1 MYQKGNN
8 NSKILSLFLGDYSKQ
23 FYLREISK
31 LSKIPLKTTHRLVSS
46 LEKDKILK
54 SKVSGKNK
62 YFKLNL
68 DNIQTKLCLIEA
80 EIYKTAIFIDK
91 YPLFKTFLKELSNS
105 SLLVVFG
112 SFAKFKADK
121 DSDLDLLIVS
131 KEKEELPFHL
141 LGYNIHKIELLE
153 KDFIKAVENNETLI
167 KEIAENHIILNNHSF
182 YINVVWGFYGR
193 K

>member
-1 MYQKGNN
+1 MYQKRNRELE
-8 NSKILSLFLGDYSKQ
+8 IIALFSGDYKGQ

-31 LSKIPLKTTHRLVSS
+31 LTKIPLKTTQTLIAH

-54 SKVSGKNK
+54 SAVSGKNK

-68 DNIQTKLCLIEA
+68 DNLQTKFYLLQSELHKASLFIE
-80 EIYKTAIFIDK
+80 K
-91 YPLFKTFLKELSNS
+91 YPLLKTFIKEIKTNAPIII
-105 SLLVVFG
+105 FG

-141 LGYNIHKIELLE
+141 LGYNIHKIELSE
-153 KDFIKAVENNETLI
+153 KAFIKAIEKNETLI

-182 YINVVWGFYGR
+182 YVNIMWSFYGR